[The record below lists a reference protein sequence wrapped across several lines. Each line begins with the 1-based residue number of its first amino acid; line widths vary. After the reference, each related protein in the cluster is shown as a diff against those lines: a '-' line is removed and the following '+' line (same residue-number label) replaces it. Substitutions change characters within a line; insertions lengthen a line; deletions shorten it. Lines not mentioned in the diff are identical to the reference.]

1 MPRQSL
7 RQQLLK
13 VVTQQIHKRKILDL
27 LNDGSDSDDDSLDS
41 SDSFEEYMTHLLE
54 EIRESVTSTR
64 YLKRDTY
71 RTSTDYIFDR
81 DLRTEPYSDGT
92 PPWLTEEEFI
102 NKYRMCRHSS
112 HLLVQKLR
120 PILCL
125 RTKKEDDTCLPSTYG
140 VSFLFG

>member
-7 RQQLLK
+7 RQQLPM
-13 VVTQQIHKRKILDL
+13 VVTQQIHKQKVLNL
-27 LNDGSDSDDDSLDS
+27 LNDGSDSGDDSLDS

-81 DLRTEPYSDGT
+81 DLRTEPSSDGT

-102 NKYRMCRHSS
+102 NKYRMCRHSF
-112 HLLVQKLR
+112 HLLVQK
-120 PILCL
+120 IK
-125 RTKKEDDTCLPSTYG
+125 THSVFENKKKRR
-140 VSFLFG
+140 